1 MSSGKESNRYC
12 EAGTKAD
19 CRSCGG
25 RRRAEAVRP
34 KTEVAVD
41 LLKQSVSAGICADYV
56 LMDPRFTTES
66 FIQKIKALGLDVIG
80 MVKQLK
86 QSYTYQGQGTD
97 L

>member
-1 MSSGKESNRYC
+1 MKQAQRLT
-12 EAGTKAD
+12 AKAATAKK
-19 CRSCGG
+19 
-25 RRRAEAVRP
+25 RAEAVRP

-56 LMDPRFTTES
+56 LMDLWFTIEP
-66 FIQKIKALGLDVIG
+66 FIQNKKALGLDVIG

-86 QSYTYQGQGTD
+86 QSYIYQGQGTD